1 MCEPKI
7 LKLYV
12 HMYFVPNYILNLVK
26 SQKLGVTEFYDRLI
40 FSLVN
45 RTQNRTEYF
54 ILVNNLIALS

>member
-1 MCEPKI
+1 MCEPKT

-40 FSLVN
+40 FSLAQPHTKPY
-45 RTQNRTEYF
+45 RIFYF
-54 ILVNNLIALS
+54 SK

>member
-1 MCEPKI
+1 
-7 LKLYV
+7 
-12 HMYFVPNYILNLVK
+12 MYFVPNYILNLVK

-54 ILVNNLIALS
+54 ILVNNLLALS